1 MAMWIV
7 SSIGQIFST
16 SVFLIFEGV
25 AYCFR
30 FIELIVLLIDGIVAF
45 IGVIV
50 SINNAVVQLVLRLFS
65 NVIYTIIYFY
75 HSTVQGTTLVFDWL
89 GNILNYLA
97 SMPDMLMENMQCQ
110 LTKLSSKFK
119 SMMHF
124 SDVMKDYNFAQKLSM
139 NRLSRVKQISQ
150 VVSSA
155 DTPFQSLLDNIW
167 DYFSNTVFS
176 IYQVMYSFL
185 SSFALFLLG
194 LIDGFSLNVVHFG
207 IGFGSLM
214 FDFILIPL
222 ADIFMMLSKYIL
234 NFADTVLNFVKFLI
248 QLTFQFPYSV
258 VMIFK
263 DIISNIFQ
271 SSFPWI
277 SNSNWNIAI
286 LTFLLIVTTIIL
298 SYALLWNHISFNRR
312 IYQEQKQAER
322 LKQVEKEKEREQ
334 QNKKDEIRSECVVC
348 QDSVKSV
355 VLLPCRHLCL
365 CMGCLEVFMR
375 RMRYQRI
382 CPLCRERIE
391 NYIEVY
397 M

>member
-16 SVFLIFEGV
+16 SVFLIFEVV

-30 FIELIVLLIDGIVAF
+30 FIELIVLVIDGIVAS

-50 SINNAVVQLVLRLFS
+50 SINNAVVQLVLNFFS

-75 HSTVQGTTLVFDWL
+75 HSIVRGTAVVVDWL
-89 GNILNYLA
+89 SNILNYLA
-97 SMPDMLMENMQCQ
+97 SMPDMFMENMQCQ
-110 LTKLSSKFK
+110 LAKLNSKFK
-119 SMMHF
+119 TMMHF
-124 SDVMKDYNFAQKLSM
+124 SDVMKDYNFVQKLSM
-139 NRLSRVKQISQ
+139 NKLSSNKQISK

-155 DTPFQSLLDNIW
+155 DTSVQALVDNIW
-167 DYFSNTVFS
+167 DYFCNTVFS
-176 IYQVMYSFL
+176 IYQVVYSFL
-185 SSFALFLLG
+185 SSFALFLIG
-194 LIDGFSLNVVHFG
+194 LINGLSLNVVRFG
-207 IGFGSLM
+207 IGLGSLM

-222 ADIFMMLSKYIL
+222 ADIFMMLSQYIV
-234 NFADTVLNFVKFLI
+234 NFADTLVNDVKFMI

-258 VMIFK
+258 VMKFK
-263 DIISNIFQ
+263 DIVSSIFQ
-271 SSFPWI
+271 SLFAWI
-277 SNSNWNIAI
+277 SSSNWNIAI
-286 LTFLLIVTTIIL
+286 LTFLLMVTTIIL

-312 IYQEQKQAER
+312 IYHEQKQAER

-334 QNKKDEIRSECVVC
+334 QNKKDEIQSECVVC

-391 NYIEVY
+391 NYMEVY